1 MLYEALTATVLAL
14 SQVAVSSATANP
26 QHRLIFPRSSGAE
39 TSAVGSNEILREFD
53 TDRWPVRDAIAGRS
67 AKDATFDGE
76 ASVSNAF
83 YIGVGAGAGIPGAVS
98 PPRTAASVEWRE
110 LLRPVRDDKTASR
123 SKPPV
128 GRSTK
133 GSVELLES
141 LKKARKEKGGG
152 K

>member
-14 SQVAVSSATANP
+14 SQVAISSATADP
-26 QHRLIFPRSSGAE
+26 QHRLSSPRSSGAE

-53 TDRWPVRDAIAGRS
+53 TDRWSVRDAIAGRS
-67 AKDATFDGE
+67 AKDAAFDGE

-83 YIGVGAGAGIPGAVS
+83 YTGVRAGAGIPDAVS
-98 PPRTAASVEWRE
+98 RPHTAASVEWRE
-110 LLRPVRDDKTASR
+110 LLRPVRDDKTAR
-123 SKPPV
+123 GSKPSG